1 MRKVFAY
8 MRPYFGGILCCFAFL
23 FVQSFCEL
31 SLPNYMSNIVNIG
44 IQQGGIEDTVPGAM
58 SEKFYNLLKLF
69 MSDSEQELF
78 DKNYNLITTNKKVS
92 DYEHYVEK
100 YPLLKKEN
108 IYVFSTKEHNNISS
122 EFNSVCHTMINFLKL
137 YFPNYNISLKNSYE
151 NIDFSKIYQL
161 VPQIKNTP
169 AEVFDE
175 LRKNKLPSNQEL
187 TEQTSIY
194 IIKEIYKELE
204 MDTNKL
210 QNNYI
215 FKIGLIM
222 LTLALISCFAS
233 LVVNYLASKISTKTA
248 KNLRHDVFRKVES
261 FSNNE
266 FNKFST
272 ASLITRTT
280 NDITQIQNLII
291 MSVRILFY
299 APITAIGGIIM
310 ALQKSASMY
319 WTIILGTTILIIL
332 IVGIFVIVFP
342 KFRVVQRLVDKF
354 NLVTKENLTGI
365 MVIRAFGTQ
374 NFEEK
379 RFDDANKKLMQ
390 TELFT
395 NRVMALMMPAMM
407 LLMNLVSILIIW
419 TGSHKIENAQMQ
431 VGDMIA
437 FMQYA
442 MQVIMSFLMI
452 SAIFIIFPRSAVS
465 LKRVAE
471 VLETEPEIKDNL
483 NIHKIKKS
491 QIKGNIEFKHVCF
504 KYDDAK
510 ENLLEDINFVAL
522 PGKITAF
529 IGPTGSGKSTLI
541 NLIPRFFDVTSGEI
555 LIDGLNIKDLSQKDL
570 HDIIAYVPQKGML
583 FSGDIESNLK
593 FGDAN
598 ASEKDLKLAADI
610 AQASEFIEA
619 NNDGFKRKISENGS
633 NVSGGQRQR
642 LSIAR
647 AILKNAPIYIFD
659 DSFSALDL
667 KTDAALRKALY
678 QHTKNNTILVV
689 AQRINTIINADQI
702 IVLNDGKI
710 VGIGTHKDLIK
721 ICETYRD
728 IALSQLPKESLV

>member
-1 MRKVFAY
+1 MRKVVPY
-8 MRPYFGGILCCFAFL
+8 LKPYFWGILCCFAFL
-23 FVQSFCEL
+23 IVQSFCEL
-31 SLPNYMSNIVNIG
+31 SLPNYMSDIVNVG
-44 IQQGGIEDTVPGAM
+44 IQQGGIENTAPEAM
-58 SEKFYNLLKLF
+58 SEKFYSLFKMF
-69 MSDSEQELF
+69 MSDSERDLF
-78 DKNYNLITTNKKVS
+78 NKNYELIKTDEKDPS
-92 DYEHYVEK
+92 YERYIKK
-100 YPLLKKEN
+100 YPLLENEN
-108 IYVFSTKEHNNISS
+108 IYVLNTSNSKNMSS
-122 EFNSVCHTMINFLKL
+122 VFNSACFTMINFFKL
-137 YFPNYNISLKNSYE
+137 YFPDYNISLNSYE
-151 NIDFSKIYQL
+151 SIDFSKIYQL
-161 VPQIKNTP
+161 VPQIENTP

-175 LRKNKLPSNQEL
+175 LRKNKTQINQDL

-194 IIKEIYKELE
+194 IIKELYKDLE
-204 MDTNKL
+204 MDTNKI
-210 QNNYI
+210 QNDYI
-215 FKIGLIM
+215 LKIGLIM
-222 LTLALISCFAS
+222 LTFALLSCFAS
-233 LVVNYLASKISTKTA
+233 LIVNYLASKISAKTA

-266 FNKFST
+266 FNKFSI

-310 ALQKSASMY
+310 ALKKSSSMY
-319 WTIILGTTILIIL
+319 WIIILGVTVLIMLIIA
-332 IVGIFVIVFP
+332 IFVLVFP
-342 KFRVVQRLVDKF
+342 KFKLIQKLVDKF
-354 NLVTKENLTGI
+354 NLVTKENLTGT

-374 NFEEK
+374 EFEEK
-379 RFDDANKKLMQ
+379 RFDEANKKLMQ

-395 NRVMALMMPAMM
+395 NRIMVFMMPAMM

-419 TGSHKIENAQMQ
+419 TGSQKIESSQIQ

-452 SAIFIIFPRSAVS
+452 SATFIIFPRSAVS
-465 LKRVAE
+465 AKRVAE

-483 NIHKIKKS
+483 KTVKIKKT
-491 QIKGNIEFKHVCF
+491 QIKGKIEFKNVCF
-504 KYDDAK
+504 KYSNAK

-555 LIDGLNIKDLSQKDL
+555 LIDGINIKNLSQKDL
-570 HDIIAYVPQKGML
+570 HDIIAYVPQRGML

-593 FGDAN
+593 FGDEN
-598 ASEKDLKLAADI
+598 ASEKDLELAADI

-619 NNDGFKRKISENGS
+619 NNDRFKRKISENGS